1 MRYMTRA
8 VRYILP
14 YQVRENVFFV
24 NGCEICSFQYMKKL
38 QFNPLNIKFVQM
50 IDRMEHHFFRF
61 VRKKEDDVND
71 DSDSKHTK
79 PVHRMIKY
87 IRRISA
93 PDETCRF
100 GIDRLKSQLYPD
112 RFDPV

>member
-1 MRYMTRA
+1 MC
-8 VRYILP
+8 
-14 YQVRENVFFV
+14 FFV
-24 NGCEICSFQYMKKL
+24 NSCEICSFQYMKKL